1 MKALSRSPETGD
13 GLAVGE
19 LTQIRLRDRAFCQYV
34 WQDCTFRVD
43 RPTALGNVGNR
54 GKQR

>member
-1 MKALSRSPETGD
+1 MNALFRSPETGD
-13 GLAVGE
+13 GAAVGE

-54 GKQR
+54 G

>member
-1 MKALSRSPETGD
+1 MNALFRSPETGD

-34 WQDCTFRVD
+34 WQD
-43 RPTALGNVGNR
+43 
-54 GKQR
+54 